1 MAFRHN
7 INQLKTKKMNREI
20 KFRVFDNLSKKMN
33 PVNSIWGFPELE
45 NITIP
50 FEDTVETLFN
60 NFELMQFTGIKDKYG
75 KDIYEGD
82 LCNTEDGV
90 CEIVFKYG
98 CFCYLISKEETFCPS
113 FNWHIEELE
122 IVGNIFENPEMLLV
136 SQAIT

>member
-1 MAFRHN
+1 M
-7 INQLKTKKMNREI
+7 REI
-20 KFRVFDNLSKKMN
+20 KFRAWEKTKQIMFF
-33 PVNSIWGFPELE
+33 VNDIEGLLQYTIFFNKDCSIEIDE
-45 NITIP
+45 YNS
-50 FEDTVETLFN
+50 
-60 NFELMQFTGIKDKYG
+60 ELMQFTGIKDKYE

-136 SQAIT
+136 TQAIT